1 MHGWRARI
9 GLVIAHSNTTME
21 PEFNKIVPDGVSVHV
36 ARVPVG
42 ERSLE
47 GFSNKDQHL
56 ENAIV
61 LLSDINAKAF
71 AYACTTVNMVAGE
84 EGDIAQARRI
94 IELTGKPAIPTSIAI
109 VEALAALDAKRIV
122 LATVLPPELNKI
134 TAEYWR
140 GCGFD
145 VLGIGGINLGGPR
158 KSAEPLASVPVSA
171 VGLQTPA
178 VVYNMARSV
187 YNDKADAVLVINANL
202 RSIEVA
208 AQFERDYGIPFISSG
223 IATMWASLQ
232 AAGVPEPIPGYGRL
246 LEQQPALRW
255 VRMPRP

>member
-9 GLVIAHSNTTME
+9 GLIIAHSNTTME
-21 PEFNKIVPDGVSVHV
+21 PEFNLIAPEGVSIHA

-47 GFSNKDQHL
+47 GYSNKDPHMEQ
-56 ENAIV
+56 AV
-61 LLSDINAKAF
+61 KLLSDINARSF
-71 AYACTTVNMVAGE
+71 AYACTGVNMVSGDD
-84 EGDIAQARRI
+84 GDIAQARRI
-94 IELTGKPAIPTSIAI
+94 IELTGRPAIPASLAI

-122 LATVLPPELNKI
+122 VATVLPPDMNDIVAK
-134 TAEYWR
+134 YWR
-140 GCGFD
+140 AGGFE

-158 KSAEPLASVPVSA
+158 KPAEPLSSVPISS

-187 YNDKADAVLVINANL
+187 YDAKADAVVVINANL

-208 AQFERDYGIPFISSG
+208 AQFEQDFGIPFISSG
-223 IATMWASLQ
+223 IAIMWASLQ
-232 AAGVPEPIPGYGRL
+232 AAGIREPIPGYGCL
-246 LEQQPALRW
+246 LEKQPALKW
-255 VRMPRP
+255 VRTPRP